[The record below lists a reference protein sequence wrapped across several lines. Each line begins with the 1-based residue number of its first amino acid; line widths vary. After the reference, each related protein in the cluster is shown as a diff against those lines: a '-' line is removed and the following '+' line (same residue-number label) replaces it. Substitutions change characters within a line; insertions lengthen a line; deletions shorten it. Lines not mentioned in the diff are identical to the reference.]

1 MPSMPVTNQASS
13 NVAEFSVSE
22 LSGALKRTLEDAY
35 GYVRVRGEISGFK
48 RAASGHLYMALKD
61 DRALIDGVCW
71 RGVAGK
77 LGFQPEDGLEVIAS
91 GRITTYAGRS
101 KYQIIIDRL
110 EPAGA
115 GALMALLEERKKKLA
130 AEGLFDQAR
139 KRSLPYLP
147 DVIGVVTSPT
157 GAVIKDILHR
167 IEERFPR
174 RVLLWP
180 VVVQGDK
187 AKDEIAS
194 AIEGFNRLDPD
205 GPVPRP
211 DVLIVARGGGSL
223 EDLWAFNE
231 EIVVRAAAASDIP
244 LISAVGHETDT
255 TLIDLA
261 ADHRTP
267 TPTAAAELAVPVR
280 AELLARNTDLGS
292 RLYGSVERYLRDRQQ
307 TVGGLARGLPD
318 PSTLLGQASQRL
330 DDLADRLPHG
340 LRARIDRARSNLAET
355 GARLGTPKGL
365 LQDAALRLQG
375 PGSQLDQMF
384 KTKVRASKQEFSGLA
399 ERLTLDELAIR
410 LPRHR
415 DSLHDLEARHRH
427 AFKSRI
433 TTATERLGHAASL
446 LKSYSYGDVLARGFA
461 LVRDQTGDLVTTAK
475 KAGEHQV
482 LDLEFADGR
491 LPVTTGQSARA
502 AGPAIP
508 AQKEPARPKR
518 AAKPKQSR
526 PGDDDQGRLL

>member
-1 MPSMPVTNQASS
+1 MPSTPILDQVSS

-48 RAASGHLYMALKD
+48 RAASGHLYFALKD
-61 DRALIDGVCW
+61 ERALIDGVCW
-71 RGVAGK
+71 RGTAGK

-101 KYQIIIDRL
+101 KYQIVVERL

-139 KRSLPYLP
+139 KRPLPYLP
-147 DVIGVVTSPT
+147 EVIGVVTSPT
-157 GAVIKDILHR
+157 GAVIRDILHR

-174 RVLLWP
+174 HVLLWP
-180 VVVQGDK
+180 VMVQGDK
-187 AKDEIAS
+187 AKDEVTA
-194 AIEGFNRLDPD
+194 AIEEVNRLPAD

-223 EDLWAFNE
+223 EDLWTFNE

-255 TLIDLA
+255 TLIDLV
-261 ADHRTP
+261 ADHRAP

-280 AELLARNTDLGS
+280 AELLARNADLGS
-292 RLYGSVERYLRDRQQ
+292 RLYTGVDRHLRERQQ
-307 TVGGLARGLPD
+307 TVTGLARGLPD
-318 PSTLLGQASQRL
+318 PSNLLGQAGQRL

-340 LRARIDRARSNLAET
+340 LRARIDRARSHLAET
-355 GARLGTPKGL
+355 GARLGRPKRL
-365 LQDAALRLQG
+365 LDDAALRLKG
-375 PGSQLDQMF
+375 PSTQLDQLF
-384 KTKVRASKQEFSGLA
+384 KAHVQGGQRSYASIA
-399 ERLTLDELAIR
+399 ERLTLDELGSR
-410 LPRHR
+410 LPRHQS
-415 DSLHDLEARHRH
+415 SLHDLSARQDH
-427 AFKSRI
+427 AFKTRI
-433 TTATERLGHAASL
+433 EKATERLNHSASL
-446 LKSYSYGDVLARGFA
+446 LKSYSYDNVLARGFA
-461 LVRDQTGDLVTTAK
+461 LVRDQDGTLITTAK
-475 KAGEHQV
+475 KAGRHQS

-491 LPVTTGQSARA
+491 LPVTTGS
-502 AGPAIP
+502 
-508 AQKEPARPKR
+508 K
-518 AAKPKQSR
+518 AAKKPVGSNRPTKQR
-526 PGDDDQGRLL
+526 PDDDQGQLL

>member
-1 MPSMPVTNQASS
+1 MPSTLFANETSS

-48 RAASGHLYMALKD
+48 RAASGHLYFALKD
-61 DRALIDGVCW
+61 EKALIDGVCW
-71 RGVAGK
+71 RGTAGR

-91 GRITTYAGRS
+91 GKITTYPGRS
-101 KYQIIIDRL
+101 KYQIVVDRL

-115 GALMALLEERKKKLA
+115 GALMALLEKRKKELT
-130 AEGLFDQAR
+130 AEGLFDPAR
-139 KRSLPYLP
+139 KRSLPFLP

-187 AKDEIAS
+187 AKDEVAA
-194 AIEGFNRLDPD
+194 AIEGFNRLPVD

-231 EIVVRAAAASDIP
+231 EVVVRAAAASDIP

-280 AELLARNTDLGS
+280 AELMARAGDLGA
-292 RLYGSVERYLRDRQQ
+292 RLYGGIERGLRERVQ
-307 TVGGLARGLPD
+307 TVAGLSRGLPD
-318 PSTLLGQASQRL
+318 PLTLLGQASQRL
-330 DDLADRLPHG
+330 DDLGDRLPHG
-340 LRARIDRARSNLAET
+340 LRARIERARATLGET
-355 GARLGTPKGL
+355 SARLGSPRQL
-365 LQDAALRLQG
+365 LADAALRLKG
-375 PGSQLDQMF
+375 PGDQLDQLF
-384 KTKVRASKQEFSGLA
+384 KLRLREHRHEIEGLDRRLSVDEVRM
-399 ERLTLDELAIR
+399 R
-410 LPRHR
+410 LPRHQETL
-415 DSLHDLEARHRH
+415 SDLAARQNH
-427 AFKSRI
+427 AFKSRLEQ
-433 TTATERLGHAASL
+433 ANERLAHSASL
-446 LKSYSYGDVLARGFA
+446 LKSYSYESVLARGFA
-461 LVRDQTGDLVTTAK
+461 LVRDEHGKLLTSAGDAAK
-475 KAGEHQV
+475 QPAV
-482 LDLEFADGR
+482 DLEFADGR
-491 LPVTTGQSARA
+491 LRAMPIAGDAEARSPSP
-502 AGPAIP
+502 PA
-508 AQKEPARPKR
+508 KR
-518 AAKPKQSR
+518 QAKPKPKRS
-526 PGDDDQGRLL
+526 PGNDDQGRLL

>member
-1 MPSMPVTNQASS
+1 MRSTPSRAQGSS

-22 LSGALKRTLEDAY
+22 LSGALKRTLEDAF
-35 GYVRVRGEISGFK
+35 GHVRVRGEISGFK
-48 RAASGHLYMALKD
+48 RAASGHLYFALKD
-61 DRALIDGVCW
+61 EHALIDGICW
-71 RGVAGK
+71 RGTAGK

-101 KYQIIIDRL
+101 KYQIVIDRL

-115 GALMALLEERKKKLA
+115 GALMALLEERKKQLA
-130 AEGLFDQAR
+130 AEGLFDLAR
-139 KRSLPYLP
+139 KRPLPFLP
-147 DVIGVVTSPT
+147 DVIGVITSPT

-187 AKDEIAS
+187 AKDEVAA
-194 AIEGFNRLDPD
+194 AIEGFNRLAPN
-205 GPVPRP
+205 GPLPRP

-231 EIVVRAAAASDIP
+231 EVVVRAAAASEIP

-280 AELLARNTDLGS
+280 AELLTRNTDLGS
-292 RLYGSVERYLRDRQQ
+292 RLYGGMSRHLRERQQ

-318 PSTLLGQASQRL
+318 PATLLGLANQRL

-340 LRARIDRARSNLAET
+340 LRARIDRARSSLAAT
-355 GARLGTPKGL
+355 GGRLGSPKRL
-365 LQDAALRLQG
+365 LQDAALRLSG
-375 PGSQLDQMF
+375 PKGQLDQLF
-384 KTKVRASKQEFSGLA
+384 KALVREHQREFSGLA
-399 ERLTLDELAIR
+399 RRLRLDELATRI
-410 LPRHR
+410 PRHR
-415 DSLHDLEARHRH
+415 SVLLDFALRQDH
-427 AFKSRI
+427 AFRSRI
-433 TTATERLGHAASL
+433 ATAAERLGNASSL
-446 LKSYSYGDVLARGFA
+446 LASYSYEGVLARGFV
-461 LVRDQTGDLVTTAK
+461 LVRNETGQLVTTAK
-475 KAGEHQV
+475 EAAKHRN
-482 LDLEFADGR
+482 LDLEFTDGR
-491 LPVTTGQSARA
+491 LRA
-502 AGPAIP
+502 YVSKGSVP
-508 AQKEPARPKR
+508 PKR
-518 AAKPKQSR
+518 NAKTGTGSR
-526 PGDDDQGRLL
+526 RDDDQGQLL